1 MPGTQRTRR
10 LVIVVVSLAATITVG
25 WLGVGWASNVAFR
38 RGLQAKREW
47 KLADAIS
54 YLNWARRLKRSDVRP
69 RLELGLCEQ
78 LRGDFIASQNH
89 LQPLTTAG
97 IADLSQ
103 LSQIHNAI
111 GVNHYGFAQPDAAI
125 ASHELAL
132 THARAAGDRQL
143 EAQALIDLSRA
154 FYHSKGKFYEAQAH
168 LEHALAIGKEVAD
181 ERLQAAALR
190 NLGVI
195 FWWFKGELDRPVNEF
210 YFPALELYRRQND
223 QRGAATMLTLIA
235 LVHNNKGDIYQFMRY
250 QNESVEI
257 QERIGDQAGLAD
269 SFMTLG
275 ILYNGTGNYRKARE
289 YFSRGLEITRRTG
302 YRLAENDLNI
312 LTADVQVNLEE
323 YDEALKL
330 YDPDLKHQDP
340 SSALSNYALQYIAHC
355 YQLKG
360 DYGQALSLYERAL
373 QVHERAGLPDV
384 RFRANTLL
392 RSAECSI
399 GLGDWPNASRYWKL
413 AQQAAGG
420 GETHS
425 EGEIRTALVAAAI
438 AQHEGRA
445 EAALDHLRR
454 ALDVEEQ
461 ILASAKTNLQI
472 PPHRRTYE
480 MLFGFLLDFSISQ
493 RDPKLTQTANELTFN
508 FLENMRYRSLRNFVV
523 QTREKRSGAAVN
535 ERERSVSEKIKK
547 LSEQL
552 KTSGDPYIRESLR
565 KAYSEYEEVTL
576 KAQLQQPQYLAISA
590 SKPVALSQ
598 FQQTLA
604 EGTAV
609 VKFVIVGDHVFALA
623 ISKDKTQTIQLPVSK
638 RNLTAKVK
646 LFRSLVLANETS
658 EGEWRPVAESLRAS
672 LIAPIEE
679 SGILD
684 QVKTLGFVPHGV
696 LHDVPFAALARDDN
710 GRIKVLIE
718 DYALFQ
724 TPSISFLVHNDQK
737 RATPA
742 KSAKTIALGRNE
754 SIEATL
760 PGLAFAKDEAELV
773 ARTTG
778 GTALLNELATETEF
792 KRVVHECDYLHL
804 STHGVAETE
813 TPLFSRVLLGPTG
826 TDDGNLTVREIFE
839 LGLRADLVTLSACE
853 TGRSFPSGGHDFSER
868 DRLGLIEAFLHAN
881 ARSVLA
887 SLSPISDPATALLM
901 GRFYQEL
908 TARQPKVEAL
918 ATAQRAMLRGEVN
931 QPSTP
936 EAPASQRFTHP
947 RYWAPFILV
956 GAP

>member
-1 MPGTQRTRR
+1 MPGAQRTRR
-10 LVIVVVSLAATITVG
+10 LVIVIVSLAATISVV
-25 WLGVGWASNVAFR
+25 WLGLGWASNLAFR

-47 KLADAIS
+47 KLEEAIS
-54 YLNWARRLKRSDVRP
+54 YLNWARRLKRSHVP
-69 RLELGLCEQ
+69 ARLELGLCEQ

-103 LSQIHNAI
+103 LSRIHNAI
-111 GVNHYGFAQPDAAI
+111 GVNHYSFAQPDAAI
-125 ASHELAL
+125 AAHELAL
-132 THARAAGDRQL
+132 THARAAGDRHL

-168 LEHALAIGKEVAD
+168 LEQALAIGKEVAD
-181 ERLQAAALR
+181 ESLQAAALR

-235 LVHNNKGDIYQFMRY
+235 MVHNNRGDIYQFMRY

-257 QERIGDQAGLAD
+257 QERIGDQAGLSD
-269 SFMTLG
+269 SYMTLG
-275 ILYNGTGNYRKARE
+275 ILYNGIGNYRKARDF
-289 YFSRGLEITRRTG
+289 FSRGLNITQRTG
-302 YRLAENDLNI
+302 YALAQGDLNAM
-312 LTADVQVNLEE
+312 LADVHVNLEE

-330 YDPDLKHQDP
+330 YDPDSKHKDP
-340 SSALSNYALQYIAHC
+340 KSALSNYVLQYLAHC

-360 DYGQALSLYERAL
+360 DYGRALTLYERAL
-373 QVHERAGLPDV
+373 KVHQQSGHPDV

-392 RSAECSI
+392 RNAECAI
-399 GLGDWPNASRYWKL
+399 ALEDWP
-413 AQQAAGG
+413 QAAKYWALAKDLFES

-425 EGEIRTALVAAAI
+425 EGAIRPAIVAAAL
-438 AQHEGRA
+438 ARHEGRD
-445 EAALDHLRR
+445 EQALQYLRR

-493 RDPKLTQTANELTFN
+493 RDPKLTQTANELTLN

-523 QTREKRSGAAVN
+523 QTREKRIGAAVN
-535 ERERSVSEKIKK
+535 ERERSLEERIKK

-552 KTSGDPYIRESLR
+552 KTSRDPYIRENL
-565 KAYSEYEEVTL
+565 KKTYSEYEEVTL

-598 FQQTLA
+598 IQQTLA
-604 EGTAV
+604 EGTALV
-609 VKFVIVGDHVFALA
+609 SFVIASDHVFALA
-623 ISKDKTQTIQLPVSK
+623 ISKKKTQTIQLPVSK
-638 RNLTAKVK
+638 RNLAAKVQ

-658 EGEWRPVAESLRAS
+658 ESEWRPVAESLRAS
-672 LIAPIEE
+672 LITPIEE

-696 LHDVPFAALARDDN
+696 LHDVPFAALARDDH
-710 GRIKVLIE
+710 GRVKVLIE

-724 TPSISFLVHNDQK
+724 TPSISFLVHHGQK
-737 RATPA
+737 RPTSA
-742 KSAKTIALGRNE
+742 KSSTTIALGRNE
-754 SIEATL
+754 SIEAL

-887 SLSPISDPATALLM
+887 SLSPISDRATALLM

-918 ATAQRAMLRGEVN
+918 AIAQRAMLRGEVN

-936 EAPASQRFTHP
+936 KVPASQSFTHP